1 MSALVDFVANNSTL
15 IGLIGFFL
23 AFVLIAAITYRPANK
38 ARIESYGHIPFKER
52 E

>member
-1 MSALVDFVANNSTL
+1 MSALIDFIADNSTL
-15 IGLIGFFL
+15 IGLIGFFS
-23 AFVLIAAITYRPANK
+23 AFVLIAIMTYRPANK